1 MDDNRLVELTKQL
14 IEYPSY
20 HFQSSIRVVNFLD
33 SYLLDETDR
42 DAEIDLINNLDGSG
56 QNIPCL
62 YAKNKEEMP
71 EKPTVLLLGHLDVVP
86 ADTPQ
91 FTPCINGS
99 RLYGRGAGDMKAGV
113 AVATQ
118 LFIEH
123 YKELN
128 LQLLMTT
135 DEETGGKYGT
145 KIVSKMLNPDFVITL
160 EPSDLKIC
168 TKQKG
173 ALAIEIEAH
182 GPGGHASRPLLSGA
196 WWSIILDLVKVWRCS
211 CACLFVFER

>member
-71 EKPTVLLLGHLDVVP
+71 EKQGKKKCQTLLNRQNFLRVREPDRGGPTEEPTEVGHHEDKKSPTGHPRQLP
-86 ADTPQ
+86 MYSPQ
-91 FTPCINGS
+91 S
-99 RLYGRGAGDMKAGV
+99 ED
-113 AVATQ
+113 
-118 LFIEH
+118 
-123 YKELN
+123 
-128 LQLLMTT
+128 
-135 DEETGGKYGT
+135 
-145 KIVSKMLNPDFVITL
+145 
-160 EPSDLKIC
+160 
-168 TKQKG
+168 G
-173 ALAIEIEAH
+173 AL
-182 GPGGHASRPLLSGA
+182 PRPL
-196 WWSIILDLVKVWRCS
+196 I
-211 CACLFVFER
+211 LFVHERYPFFLFAFVDLEYSTTL